1 MVGLYLQKPINLSVF
16 RFKYFDVK
24 QEKNPLKVGTD
35 SMLLGAFIEASGH
48 KRALDL
54 GSGTGVLSLMIA
66 QKNPTILIDAIEI
79 YEDGSQECRENFT
92 SSPWSERLTVFQG
105 DYFNFPFQ
113 GKYDLIFSNPPYF
126 LNDLQSQR
134 DEMSRAKHSDNET
147 VNCLFKL
154 VNSILSI
161 EGVFWI
167 IIPYSNYNFFKEIAV
182 QNELYPC
189 KLIHIHAKSSK
200 LNKRI
205 ISCFKRNQSEIVNE
219 RDLIIRSENND
230 YSSEYQKITKDFH
243 RNLIK

>member
-1 MVGLYLQKPINLSVF
+1 MQKPINLSVF

-54 GSGTGVLSLMIA
+54 GAGTGVLSLMIA

-79 YEDGSQECRENFT
+79 YEDGSQECRENFA

-113 GKYDLIFSNPPYF
+113 SKYDLIFSNPPYF

-134 DEMSRAKHSDNET
+134 DEMSRAKHSDNVT
-147 VNCLFKL
+147 VKRLFKL
-154 VNSILSI
+154 VNSILSND
-161 EGVFWI
+161 GNFWI
-167 IIPYSNYNFFKEIAV
+167 IIPHPSYNFFKEIAAE
-182 QNELYPC
+182 NELYPC
-189 KLIHIHAKSSK
+189 ELIHIHAKSSK

-205 ISCFKRNQSEIVNE
+205 VSCFKRNQSEIVNE
-219 RDLIIRSENND
+219 RELIIRTENND